1 MELSKILG
9 LAVFSAF
16 RNTLSLG
23 FFLTL
28 IASNIFLVTSSK
40 FHSMATALVES
51 LPINSLLDDSPSKK
65 TKKLEAENRKLR
77 NENQRLVSEKK
88 VRAQKLVRAK
98 QVSRRIAQRTARN
111 VASDL
116 TTMVGE
122 ATPYLGIGLV
132 VASTAL
138 DAKDGCDTMKDVNE
152 ILAALEDEQEP
163 EDSNQVCGIK
173 IPTMEELTLSI
184 KDTIGGTLH
193 QSEENVRQSAKE
205 LYDALGGT
213 TYHSKERVQGGSRKF
228 YDALGG
234 TLYEIFN

>member
-1 MELSKILG
+1 MKLAKSLG
-9 LAVFSAF
+9 LATFSVF
-16 RNTLSLG
+16 RNALLVS
-23 FFLTL
+23 FLLAL
-28 IASNIFLVTSSK
+28 IASNIFLVTSST
-40 FHSMATALVES
+40 FHSLATALVES
-51 LPINSLLDDSPSKK
+51 LPINGLLDDSPSKK
-65 TKKLEAENRKLR
+65 QKMLEAENRKLR
-77 NENQRLVSEKK
+77 NENQRLVAEKK

-152 ILAALEDEQEP
+152 ILAALEDEQGP

-173 IPTMEELTLSI
+173 MPTTEELTHSI
-184 KDTIGGTLH
+184 KDAIGGTLH
-193 QSEENVRQSAKE
+193 
-205 LYDALGGT
+205 
-213 TYHSKERVQGGSRKF
+213 HSKERVQEGSRKF

-234 TLYEIFN
+234 TLHEIFN